1 MSDSKK
7 TAISIIGA
15 GIAGPVF
22 ALQILSHPT
31 LRKQYIPII
40 YDKLPPPDD
49 ASDASSNVRGRLSY
63 AAGAAVALTSN
74 ALFPLYQLGLKDA
87 LHEVSSETTS
97 INVWRAW
104 SDSKGLKSGIAG
116 PHKWYNIIRNP
127 GWKAELETNLR
138 VVERRDLQRL
148 VLEKVKELGGE
159 VVWNKKLKEIDSLGD
174 SSSSLKLTFGD
185 GTSVTTDLVVGGD
198 GNWSL
203 VRKFIIQQQWPD
215 EVKTRWEPEFPFCSG
230 IYGISEKFENAD
242 GKGNEPGDTHWVLL
256 DQGVASTWA
265 LPDGKMF
272 WTISLPEAHPPARST
287 DLDPSEPQSLYGADV
302 SCGGY
307 SFESTVEILR
317 RHENIFHPFAGTFG
331 AIFKN
336 SSRIVRA
343 PLWHKAWDVNEIG
356 SNNAVVIGDSSRA
369 MLPSSG
375 QGACFAI
382 EDATVLA
389 NSLLNNLS
397 SNHEILNFKDAIS
410 ENANLRVPRSKRMAT
425 QSYWTGVV
433 GLAARFW
440 WRWLRDFG
448 SAWLPLGGD
457 PRVNRNPNAKDPM
470 GWLHDVRYRVEVS
483 QPEEIGDRTTG

>member
-1 MSDSKK
+1 MPDTKK
-7 TAISIIGA
+7 ITISIIGA

-31 LRKQYIPII
+31 LREQYAPII

-49 ASDASSNVRGRLSY
+49 TSAASSTTRGRSSY

-74 ALFPLYQLGLKDA
+74 ALYPLYELGLKDA

-97 INVWRAW
+97 INIWRAW
-104 SDSKGLKSGIAG
+104 AGNEESESGMVG
-116 PHKWYNIIRNP
+116 PYKWYNIIRNP
-127 GWKAELETNLR
+127 GWKAELGTNLR
-138 VVERRDLQRL
+138 VVERRDLQRIL
-148 VLEKVKELGGE
+148 LEKFEQLGGE
-159 VVWNKKLKEIDSLGD
+159 IVWGKKLREIESSGD
-174 SSSSLKLTFGD
+174 SSNSLRISFED
-185 GTSVTTDLVVGGD
+185 GTSVVTDLVVGGD

-215 EVKTRWEPEFPFCSG
+215 EVKTRWAPEFPFCSG

-242 GKGNEPGDTHWVLL
+242 DKANEPGDTHWVLL

-272 WTISLPEAHPPARST
+272 WTISLPEALPPSRST
-287 DLDPSEPQSLYGADV
+287 EQDPSEPQLLYGADL

-307 SFESTVEILR
+307 SHESTVEILR
-317 RHENIFHPFAGTFG
+317 KHEAIFHPSAGTFR

-343 PLWHKAWDVNEIG
+343 PLWHKVWDANEIG
-356 SNNAVVIGDSSRA
+356 SSNVVVIGDASRA

-389 NSLLNNLS
+389 NSLLNNGPKD
-397 SNHEILNFKDAIS
+397 HEIIDFKDAIS
-410 ENANLRVPRSKRMAT
+410 EHAQLRVPRSKRMAT

-457 PRVNRNPNAKDPM
+457 PRA
-470 GWLHDVRYRVEVS
+470 
-483 QPEEIGDRTTG
+483 

>member
-1 MSDSKK
+1 MPQAPKIQ
-7 TAISIIGA
+7 ISIIGA

-31 LRKQYIPII
+31 LWQHYSPII
-40 YDKLPPPDD
+40 YDKLPPPSDIS
-49 ASDASSNVRGRLSY
+49 ASSSNVRGRSSY

-74 ALFPLYQLGLKDA
+74 ALFPLYELGLRDA
-87 LHEVSSETTS
+87 LHEISSETTN
-97 INVWRAW
+97 INIWRAW
-104 SDSKGLKSGIAG
+104 SGSARVLGDDDVKVG

-127 GWKAELETNLR
+127 GWKAELGTNLR
-138 VVERRDLQRL
+138 VVERRELQRIL
-148 VLEKVKELGGE
+148 LERLKELGSE
-159 VVWNKKLKEIDSLGD
+159 VVWGKKLIEIEELRNAEK
-174 SSSSLKLTFGD
+174 SLKLVFED

-198 GNWSL
+198 GNWSS

-215 EVKTRWEPEFPFCSG
+215 EVEARWKPKFPFCSG
-230 IYGISEKFENAD
+230 IYGVSDKFENAE

-256 DQGVASTWA
+256 GQGVASTWA

-272 WTISLPEAHPPARST
+272 WTISLPEALPPVRS
-287 DLDPSEPQSLYGADV
+287 SEGGISEQKTLYGADV

-307 SFESTVEILR
+307 TFESTAEILR
-317 RHENIFHPFAGTFG
+317 KHENIFHPFAGNFG
-331 AIFKN
+331 AIFAN

-343 PLWHKAWDVNEIG
+343 PLWHKVWDVNEIG
-356 SNNAVVIGDSSRA
+356 SHNAVVIGDASRA

-389 NSLLNNLS
+389 NSILNNS
-397 SNHEILNFKDAIS
+397 PTDYETITFKDAIS
-410 ENANLRVPRSKRMAT
+410 EYVRFRVPRSKRMAT

-448 SAWLPLGGD
+448 SAWFPLGGD
-457 PRVNRNPNAKDPM
+457 PRANTNPNAKDPM
-470 GWLHDVRYRVEVS
+470 GWLHDVRYRVE
-483 QPEEIGDRTTG
+483 

>member
-1 MSDSKK
+1 MSDTKK
-7 TAISIIGA
+7 ITISIIGA

-31 LRKQYIPII
+31 LRKQYTPII

-49 ASDASSNVRGRLSY
+49 ASDASFNKRGRSSY

-97 INVWRAW
+97 INIWRAW
-104 SDSKGLKSGIAG
+104 SNTKESESGIAG

-138 VVERRDLQRL
+138 VVERRDLQRIL
-148 VLEKVKELGGE
+148 LEKVKELGVE
-159 VVWNKKLKEIDSLGD
+159 VVWNKKLREIETLGD
-174 SSSSLKLTFGD
+174 SSNSLKLLFED
-185 GTSVTTDLVVGGD
+185 GSFITTDLVVGGD
-198 GNWSL
+198 GNWSS
-203 VRKFIIQQQWPD
+203 VRRFIIQQQWPD
-215 EVKTRWEPEFPFCSG
+215 DIKTRWAPEFPFCSG
-230 IYGISEKFENAD
+230 IYGISERFENAE

-272 WTISLPEAHPPARST
+272 WTISLPEALPPARSP
-287 DLDPSEPQSLYGADV
+287 DLDPSKAQKLYGADV

-317 RHENIFHPFAGTFG
+317 KHENIFHPFAGTFG

-343 PLWHKAWDVNEIG
+343 PLWHKAWNVNEIG
-356 SNNAVVIGDSSRA
+356 SHNAVVIGDASRA

-389 NSLLNNLS
+389 NSLLNNPLTC
-397 SNHEILNFKDAIS
+397 HELKFNDAIS
-410 ENANLRVPRSKRMAT
+410 EYASLRVPRSKRMAT

-433 GLAARFW
+433 GLGARFW

-448 SAWLPLGGD
+448 SAWFPLGGD
-457 PRVNRNPNAKDPM
+457 PRA
-470 GWLHDVRYRVEVS
+470 
-483 QPEEIGDRTTG
+483 

>member
-1 MSDSKK
+1 MSQPSKIQ
-7 TAISIIGA
+7 ISIIGA

-31 LRKQYIPII
+31 LRQHYTPII
-40 YDKLPPPDD
+40 YDKLPPP
-49 ASDASSNVRGRLSY
+49 SDTSNASSNTRGRSSY

-74 ALFPLYQLGLKDA
+74 ALFPLYELGLRDA

-97 INVWRAW
+97 INIWRAW
-104 SDSKGLKSGIAG
+104 HDSEELKDGKAG

-127 GWKAELETNLR
+127 GWKAELGTNLR
-138 VVERRDLQRL
+138 VVERRDLQRIL
-148 VLEKVKELGGE
+148 LEKLGELDGE
-159 VVWNKKLKEIDSLGD
+159 VVWGKKLKEIEHLNYGEKA
-174 SSSSLKLTFGD
+174 LKLTFED

-198 GNWSL
+198 GNWSS

-215 EVKTRWEPEFPFCSG
+215 KVETRWKPEFPFCSG
-230 IYGISEKFENAD
+230 IYGVSEKFENAE

-272 WTISLPEAHPPARST
+272 WTISLPEALPPVRST
-287 DLDPSEPQSLYGADV
+287 SGDSSETQTLYGADV

-307 SFESTVEILR
+307 TFESTVEILR
-317 RHENIFHPFAGTFG
+317 KHESVFHPFASTFG

-343 PLWHKAWDVNEIG
+343 PLWHKVWDVGEIG
-356 SNNAVVIGDSSRA
+356 SHNAVVIGDASRA

-389 NSLLNNLS
+389 NSLLNNS
-397 SNHEILNFKDAIS
+397 PTDYEILNFKDAIS
-410 ENANLRVPRSKRMAT
+410 EYARLRVPRSKRMAT
-425 QSYWTGVV
+425 QAYWTGVV

-457 PRVNRNPNAKDPM
+457 PKA
-470 GWLHDVRYRVEVS
+470 
-483 QPEEIGDRTTG
+483 